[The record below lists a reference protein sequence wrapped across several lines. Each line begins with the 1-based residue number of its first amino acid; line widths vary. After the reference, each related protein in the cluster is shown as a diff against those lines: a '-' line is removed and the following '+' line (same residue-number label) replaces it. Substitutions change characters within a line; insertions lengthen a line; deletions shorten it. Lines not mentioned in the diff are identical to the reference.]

1 MISDPARRTSKWRR
15 EGSQGFLI
23 TTPNLRGPSFRKLEK
38 GKTDMKAFV
47 MMAAVLTS
55 ALLTVPT
62 VTEVA
67 DAKVADLRLNA

>member
-1 MISDPARRTSKWRR
+1 MAAR
-15 EGSQGFLI
+15 G
-23 TTPNLRGPSFRKLEK
+23 TPGLPHHHPHLRGPSFRNMEK
-38 GKTDMKAFV
+38 GKTEMKAFV

-67 DAKVADLRLNA
+67 DAKVSDLRLNA